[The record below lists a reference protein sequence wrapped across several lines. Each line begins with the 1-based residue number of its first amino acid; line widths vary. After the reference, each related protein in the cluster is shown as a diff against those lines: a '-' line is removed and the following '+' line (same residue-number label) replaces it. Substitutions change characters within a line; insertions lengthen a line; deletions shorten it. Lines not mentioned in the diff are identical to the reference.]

1 MQWLPMRSVAHDNAK
16 NDEAG
21 DPRKE
26 ERAAEFRKA
35 LDTTLTRD
43 LLCPV
48 ENEKKEARSNEW
60 WGQHAENLGGMIE
73 QDSEDENSDT
83 DCSSRPEVQED
94 NSEEEELFVEDEG
107 EEFWEEGYGEDDLQ
121 ESEGEEGFEEEG

>member
-1 MQWLPMRSVAHDNAK
+1 
-16 NDEAG
+16 
-21 DPRKE
+21 
-26 ERAAEFRKA
+26 
-35 LDTTLTRD
+35 
-43 LLCPV
+43 
-48 ENEKKEARSNEW
+48 
-60 WGQHAENLGGMIE
+60 MIE